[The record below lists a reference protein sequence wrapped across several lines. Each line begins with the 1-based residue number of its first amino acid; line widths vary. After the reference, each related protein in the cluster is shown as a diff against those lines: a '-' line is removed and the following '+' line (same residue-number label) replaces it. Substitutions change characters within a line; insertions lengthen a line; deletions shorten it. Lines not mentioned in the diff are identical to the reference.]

1 MNPDRREIQRSNR
14 IRIQRSSFLAT
25 VTFSVMVVLF
35 LSVALRVGLLNAED
49 LWQDKNPYG
58 ISIELREGEI
68 LKLQI
73 REPMVVDYL
82 LEGDLM
88 DEVQIKM
95 APDSKLFEFLPP
107 ADDTRTITE
116 KKDARIRSRARVVM
130 DLAVTIQDID
140 QNTGTVTFEGT
151 KLLAYQQGTA
161 RQAIQVRGRVNAG
174 DIMPGKTIHSSRVAD
189 LQVLIQGGPDAQRD
203 NIQMKQNPGENPG
216 DPPQPSAELS
226 DAEKQQEIRV
236 PRTGPADGAPT
247 ALGSR

>member
-1 MNPDRREIQRSNR
+1 MSPEREQNRRNSIRAQRKSL
-14 IRIQRSSFLAT
+14 IITILVASLAVLLFPFLLK
-25 VTFSVMVVLF
+25 S
-35 LSVALRVGLLNAED
+35 GLLSAED

-82 LEGDLM
+82 LEGDLT

-95 APDSKLFEFLPP
+95 VPDSKLFEFLPP

-116 KKDARIRSRARVVM
+116 KKDARIRSRGRLVM
-130 DLAVTIQDID
+130 DLAVTIQSID
-140 QNTGTVTFEGT
+140 QNTGTVTFSGT

-161 RQAIQVRGRVNAG
+161 RQAVQVTGRINAG
-174 DIMPGKTIHSSRVAD
+174 DIMPGKTVHSSRVAD
-189 LQVLIQGGPDAQRD
+189 LQVVIQGGPDAQRD

-226 DAEKQQEIRV
+226 DAEKQRILLEYLNRI
-236 PRTGPADGAPT
+236 
-247 ALGSR
+247 LGESGEVSQ

>member
-1 MNPDRREIQRSNR
+1 MSPETREQSRRNSIRDQRKSLVVT
-14 IRIQRSSFLAT
+14 ILVAALT
-25 VTFSVMVVLF
+25 VLLLPFVLRNAF
-35 LSVALRVGLLNAED
+35 LNAED
-49 LWQDKNPYG
+49 LWEDKNPYG

-95 APDSKLFEFLPP
+95 VPDSKLFEFLPP

-116 KKDARIRSRARVVM
+116 KKDARIRSRGRLVM
-130 DLAVTIQDID
+130 DLAVTIQNID
-140 QNTGTVTFEGT
+140 QNTGTVTFSGT

-161 RQAIQVRGRVNAG
+161 RQAVQVTGRINAG
-174 DIMPGKTIHSSRVAD
+174 DIMPGKTVHSSRVAD
-189 LQVLIQGGPDAQRD
+189 LQVVIQGGPDAQRD
-203 NIQMKQNPGENPG
+203 NIPMKQNPGENPG

-226 DAEKQQEIRV
+226 DAEKQRILLEYLNRI
-236 PRTGPADGAPT
+236 
-247 ALGSR
+247 LGESGEVSQ

>member
-1 MNPDRREIQRSNR
+1 MSHESREIVRHRQLRS
-14 IRIQRSSFLAT
+14 QGYSFVAT
-25 VTFSVMVVLF
+25 VLLSALAVFVLP
-35 LSVALRVGLLNAED
+35 LILRGAFLNAED

-95 APDSKLFEFLPP
+95 VPDSKLFEFLPP

-116 KKDARIRSRARVVM
+116 KKDARIRSRGRLVM
-130 DLAVTIQDID
+130 DLAVTIQGID
-140 QNTGTVTFEGT
+140 QNTGTVTFSGT

-161 RQAIQVRGRVNAG
+161 RQAVQVTGRVNAG

-189 LQVLIQGGPDAQRD
+189 LQVVIQGGPDASRD

-216 DPPQPSAELS
+216 DPAQPSAELS
-226 DAEKQQEIRV
+226 DAEKQQILLEYLNRI
-236 PRTGPADGAPT
+236 
-247 ALGSR
+247 LGESGEVSQ